1 MAGTFPSPLTTRL
14 RRSPADFKHD
24 SIPALTDTFTDGKL
38 IRLFESGSIMQYLVA
53 RYDKEHKLS
62 YPEGSR
68 EAIEVTNWLFFMNAG
83 VGPMQGQA
91 NHFTRTFVSTKNQR
105 QG

>member
-1 MAGTFPSPLTTRL
+1 
-14 RRSPADFKHD
+14 
-24 SIPALTDTFTDGKL
+24 
-38 IRLFESGSIMQYLVA
+38 MQYLVA

-68 EAIEVTNWLFFMNAG
+68 EAIEVMNWLFFMNAG

>member
-1 MAGTFPSPLTTRL
+1 
-14 RRSPADFKHD
+14 
-24 SIPALTDTFTDGKL
+24 
-38 IRLFESGSIMQYLVA
+38 MQYLVA

-91 NHFTRTFVSTKNQR
+91 NHFTRMSQWLSIDSRTELLVAES
-105 QG
+105 